1 MHQKSYVYLIHKMV
15 KRTRRRHRR
24 RIKKGGEFGGTVPER
39 QNLHAKAIESLIGEM
54 TSTPSVAG
62 RLALERSIQAHS
74 LAHAALQGDVP
85 DEVQYNAAMQDAR
98 DAEPGATRVILA
110 NRGMPSK
117 GGRKH
122 KRRTSK
128 KHSKR
133 RASKKHSKSR
143 KHKRSGLKH

>member
-1 MHQKSYVYLIHKMV
+1 MV
-15 KRTRRRHRR
+15 KRTRRIHRR

-39 QNLHAKAIESLIGEM
+39 QNLHAKALESLIGEM

-74 LAHAALQGDVP
+74 RAHVALQGDVP

-98 DAEPGATRVILA
+98 DAEPGAARVILA
-110 NRGMPSK
+110 NRWPGPSK

-128 KHSKR
+128 KHSNR
-133 RASKKHSKSR
+133 RTSKKRSKSR
-143 KHKRSGLKH
+143 KHKRSGFKH